1 MLTVHPEHL
10 FTWDGL
16 RVGNQLSDT
25 KKINLLCS
33 HFAAHFGDLLE
44 KEGDRNHFADLDR
57 CLRRPVLPVR
67 YTQLR

>member
-10 FTWDGL
+10 FTWGGL

-25 KKINLLCS
+25 RKINLLRS

-44 KEGDRNHFADLDR
+44 KEGDRNHLADLDH